1 MGHLQV
7 AQSLGLLIGATV
19 LDAKV
24 AQTVAAVIMLTMMLA
39 RPPASLFT
47 GSSGGRMLWRC
58 YLCQVPLTFDLLLF
72 VYVFGFNNIVV
83 WLQHL
88 CMDDV

>member
-1 MGHLQV
+1 MPQPGVRATLALNPKPGCLTVGLGAAQV

-39 RPPASLFT
+39 RPP
-47 GSSGGRMLWRC
+47 C
-58 YLCQVPLTFDLLLF
+58 VP
-72 VYVFGFNNIVV
+72 VY
-83 WLQHL
+83 
-88 CMDDV
+88 

>member
-1 MGHLQV
+1 MGHAQV

-39 RPPASLFT
+39 RPPALASLHT
-47 GSSGGRMLWRC
+47 GSFGVGMLWRR
-58 YLCQVPLTFDLLLF
+58 
-72 VYVFGFNNIVV
+72 
-83 WLQHL
+83 
-88 CMDDV
+88 

>member
-1 MGHLQV
+1 MGHAQV

-39 RPPASLFT
+39 RPPASPYT
-47 GSSGGRMLWRC
+47 GSSG
-58 YLCQVPLTFDLLLF
+58 V
-72 VYVFGFNNIVV
+72 
-83 WLQHL
+83 
-88 CMDDV
+88 CMVRRR

>member
-1 MGHLQV
+1 MGDAQV

-39 RPPASLFT
+39 RPPASLYTVLVFACN
-47 GSSGGRMLWRC
+47 GGISC
-58 YLCQVPLTFDLLLF
+58 VNCP
-72 VYVFGFNNIVV
+72 
-83 WLQHL
+83 
-88 CMDDV
+88 